1 MATSRSKIVKNL
13 DAVFSRFIRLR
24 AANLDGFVECY
35 TCGRPYHWKKIQC
48 GHFMSRARYAT
59 RWHEDNCRPQC
70 YGCNVMQQGRQYD
83 FGLNL
88 DREREGL
95 AEEMHQLSLTTV
107 KFATWE
113 LEEMLKD
120 YKQKVKSLESW
131 TSWVIFFCRIVLNIQ
146 KLFRYCTNQTGVAH
160 P

>member
-1 MATSRSKIVKNL
+1 MATSRSKIVKDL
-13 DAVFSRFIRLR
+13 DAVFSRYIRLR

-35 TCGRPYHWKKIQC
+35 TCGRSYHWKKIQC

-59 RWHEDNCRPQC
+59 RWNEDNCRPQC

-107 KFATWE
+107 KLATWE
-113 LEEMLKD
+113 LEEMLQE
-120 YKQKVKSLESW
+120 YREKVKSLES
-131 TSWVIFFCRIVLNIQ
+131 
-146 KLFRYCTNQTGVAH
+146 
-160 P
+160 

>member
-1 MATSRSKIVKNL
+1 MATSRSKIVKDL
-13 DAVFSRFIRLR
+13 DAAFSRYIRLR
-24 AANLDGFVECY
+24 AVNLDGFVECY
-35 TCGRPYHWKKIQC
+35 TCGRSYEWKKIQC

-88 DREREGL
+88 DIEREGL

-113 LEEMLKD
+113 LEEMLKE
-120 YKQKVKSLESW
+120 YKTEGQILRILNFLNFLSDIFLPKCFGYSKV
-131 TSWVIFFCRIVLNIQ
+131 I
-146 KLFRYCTNQTGVAH
+146 
-160 P
+160 

>member
-1 MATSRSKIVKNL
+1 MATSRSKIVKEL
-13 DAVFSRFIRLR
+13 DKAFSRFIRLS

-35 TCGRPYHWKKIQC
+35 TCGRSYHWKKIQC

-59 RWHEDNCRPQC
+59 RWNEDNCRPQC

-113 LEEMLKD
+113 LEYMLQD
-120 YKQKVKSLESW
+120 YK
-131 TSWVIFFCRIVLNIQ
+131 N
-146 KLFRYCTNQTGVAH
+146 KLKEYENG
-160 P
+160 

>member
-1 MATSRSKIVKNL
+1 MAKKKTSRSKVVKEL
-13 DAVFSRFIRLR
+13 DKAFSRYIRLR
-24 AANLDGFVECY
+24 ASNLDGYCECY
-35 TCGRPYHWKKIQC
+35 TCGRSYELKKMQC

-83 FGLNL
+83 FGINL

-95 AEEMHQLSLTTV
+95 AEEMHKLSLTTV

-113 LEEMLKD
+113 LEEKLA
-120 YKQKVKSLESW
+120 YYRQKVRELE
-131 TSWVIFFCRIVLNIQ
+131 
-146 KLFRYCTNQTGVAH
+146 
-160 P
+160 

>member
-1 MATSRSKIVKNL
+1 
-13 DAVFSRFIRLR
+13 
-24 AANLDGFVECY
+24 
-35 TCGRPYHWKKIQC
+35 
-48 GHFMSRARYAT
+48 MSRARYAT

-113 LEEMLKD
+113 LEEMLQD
-120 YKQKVKSLESW
+120 YK
-131 TSWVIFFCRIVLNIQ
+131 N
-146 KLFRYCTNQTGVAH
+146 KLKEYENG
-160 P
+160 

>member
-1 MATSRSKIVKNL
+1 
-13 DAVFSRFIRLR
+13 
-24 AANLDGFVECY
+24 
-35 TCGRPYHWKKIQC
+35 
-48 GHFMSRARYAT
+48 MSRARYAT

-95 AEEMHQLSLTTV
+95 ADEMHQLSINDREVCHLG
-107 KFATWE
+107 
-113 LEEMLKD
+113 
-120 YKQKVKSLESW
+120 
-131 TSWVIFFCRIVLNIQ
+131 
-146 KLFRYCTNQTGVAH
+146 TGGDAEAL